1 MQAKPVPAETG
12 PSTFASRRA
21 DRDARIAAGEQ
32 VEPPR
37 NPNRGFRAGAD
48 AENPTLTVLHVR
60 A

>member
-1 MQAKPVPAETG
+1 MPTKPDPTDQ

-21 DRDARIAAGEQ
+21 DRDARTAAGEQ

-37 NPNRGFRAGAD
+37 NPNRGFRAGTD
-48 AENPTLTVLHVR
+48 AENPSLMVTRVR

>member
-1 MQAKPVPAETG
+1 MPTKTDPTD
-12 PSTFASRRA
+12 STFASRRA

-32 VEPPR
+32 VEPQR

-48 AENPTLTVLHVR
+48 AENPSLVVLHVR